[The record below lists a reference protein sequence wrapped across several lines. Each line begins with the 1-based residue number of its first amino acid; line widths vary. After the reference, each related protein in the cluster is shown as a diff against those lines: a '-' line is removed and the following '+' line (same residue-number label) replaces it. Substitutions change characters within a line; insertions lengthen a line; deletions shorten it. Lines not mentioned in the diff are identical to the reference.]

1 MLMDAKLYD
10 LTPLNILVDG
20 NELFRKYL
28 IELFNETTPPIIN
41 DIKSS
46 YLEKDWI
53 GLYAHSHKI
62 KPTVESMGIYLMM
75 PVINTILEEAKK
87 KTDSILLKSMVDNF
101 CETIENTIVQ
111 LQTNEL
117 C

>member
-1 MLMDAKLYD
+1 MTTKLYD
-10 LTPLNILVDG
+10 LTPLNELVDG
-20 NELFRKYL
+20 NESFRKYL
-28 IELFNETTPPIIN
+28 IELFNETTPPIIS

-46 YLEKDWI
+46 YQNKDWV

-62 KPTVESMGIYLMM
+62 KPTVESMGIYSMM
-75 PVINTILEEAKK
+75 PAINTILEEAKK
-87 KTDSILLKSMVDNF
+87 KSDSDSLKNTVYNF